1 MAKDRFL
8 EFQVEVEKLI
18 NYLGLDAEMK
28 TPDWLIANYL
38 YEQLKSLRD
47 LLQERGKFKIPNI
60 TGEF

>member
-8 EFQVEVEKLI
+8 EFQVEVEKLV
-18 NYLGLDAEMK
+18 NYLGLDVEMK

-38 YEQLKSLRD
+38 YEQLKTLRD
-47 LLQERGKFKIPNI
+47 LLGERNKFKIPNI

>member
-8 EFQVEVEKLI
+8 EFQVEVEKLV

-38 YEQLKSLRD
+38 YE
-47 LLQERGKFKIPNI
+47 
-60 TGEF
+60 